1 MFKHNTK
8 KINIKENKIWKS
20 DVKSGRSIF
29 GWVIKEE
36 IFAIFF
42 ILVILSLANDEK
54 IVNKVSNNL
63 YIQIFIGLIIVYCI
77 YNRIP
82 WSLAFVLVL
91 LVSVLFSGFL
101 INIKESFTKIFV
113 DINTQTTFNKTKS
126 LRELGAK
133 VFSWISKEKQKNTK
147 DFLEKPDI
155 KSILK

>member
-54 IVNKVSNNL
+54 IVNKVSNNI

-126 LRELGAK
+126 
-133 VFSWISKEKQKNTK
+133 
-147 DFLEKPDI
+147 FLII
-155 KSILK
+155 KSY